1 MQAPGCGG
9 GGIQGT
15 HTGNS
20 QKAPTWGSWRFLQ
33 SLLAFAKSILILCY
47 LKGKQLVLP
56 RLFPP
61 PPPLVF
67 PIGLGPYQFIRVGG
81 PARSPAAGGLREAL
95 VTRLTTAPCS
105 SFWGHCP
112 AQGPWHIGLPPSL
125 CSTASGKLL
134 SAPVDLI
141 TAGPIP
147 HDTMRS

>member
-1 MQAPGCGG
+1 MLKCKPRGVGE
-9 GGIQGT
+9 IQGT

-20 QKAPTWGSWRFLQ
+20 QKAPTWGPWRFSR

-56 RLFPP
+56 AY

-67 PIGLGPYQFIRVGG
+67 PIGLGPYQFIRDGG
-81 PARSPAAGGLREAL
+81 PARPPAARGLREAL
-95 VTRLTTAPCS
+95 VTRLTSAPCS

-112 AQGPWHIGLPPSL
+112 AQGPWHTGLPSSL